1 MATRK
6 TKRDAGKQVSKA
18 GRSVAPTEAWPNV
31 AGRRIIIG
39 LSGGIACY
47 KICTV
52 VSRLAQA
59 GAEVTVTMTDA
70 ATKFVTPLTFQALSG
85 RPVYTSSWE
94 HVESS
99 DPQHINLAR
108 RADLVLL
115 APATMDL
122 LAKLAHGFTDDVVS
136 LVVSAVDRA
145 TTPVLIAPSMNE
157 MMWRQ
162 ASTQRNVAQ
171 LRDDGFNLIEPG
183 EGWQACRTVGAGR
196 LPEPEELLDCVNREL
211 GRSTD

>member
-1 MATRK
+1 M
-6 TKRDAGKQVSKA
+6 
-18 GRSVAPTEAWPNV
+18 N
-31 AGRRIIIG
+31 RRIIIG

-47 KICTV
+47 KVCTV

-59 GAEVTVTMTDA
+59 GAEVTVLMTDA

-94 HVESS
+94 HVEAN
-99 DPQHINLAR
+99 DPQHISLAR

-136 LVVSAVDRA
+136 LVVSAVDRS
-145 TTPVLIAPSMNE
+145 TTPVMIAPSMNE

-162 ASTQRNVAQ
+162 SSTQRNIAQ
-171 LRDDGFNLIEPG
+171 LRDDGFTLIEPG

-196 LPEPEELLDCVNREL
+196 LPEPEDLLDRINRAL
-211 GRSTD
+211 AGSSG